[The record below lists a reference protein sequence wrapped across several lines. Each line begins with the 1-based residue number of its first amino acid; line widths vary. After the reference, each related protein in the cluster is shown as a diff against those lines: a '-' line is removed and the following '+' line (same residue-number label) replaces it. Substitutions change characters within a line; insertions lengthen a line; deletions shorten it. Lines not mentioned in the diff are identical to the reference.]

1 VKFFFFFFWNF
12 LSNNIKNVNLKY
24 QNLKEVEHF
33 YFIHVNKIL
42 LHFFEN
48 CSHKIF
54 GTGPPFFFSSYVAIF
69 FLLQIHANCWK
80 LIQNWFKIEKK
91 WKFLCWF
98 LSFFSWKFSNFF
110 WFFPIFFLPWYG
122 AFSTRIMRK
131 MKKIDRVDPM
141 IFE

>member
-1 VKFFFFFFWNF
+1 MFCQIISKAWIW
-12 LSNNIKNVNLKY
+12 NIKTWRKSSI
-24 QNLKEVEHF
+24 
-33 YFIHVNKIL
+33 FISSKVNKIL

-122 AFSTRIMRK
+122 ALSTRIMRK
-131 MKKIDRVDPM
+131 MKKIDRVDPV